1 MGLPLRHKVTVSLYR
16 PEPNSRG
23 GRRDAW
29 AEPVTVPIYG
39 WAPSGM
45 EQGADGMRR
54 PVAWDVDVYA
64 PLGVE
69 GNPRAKWVL
78 DDGRTYEQ
86 VGYPEDFTHGPFGF
100 SPGLRINL
108 KRIEG

>member
-1 MGLPLRHKVTVSLYR
+1 MSLATRFIAKLALY
-16 PEPNSRG
+16 EPQPNTRG
-23 GRRDAW
+23 GRKDSWKPYRLV
-29 AEPVTVPIYG
+29 EIFG

-45 EQGADGMRR
+45 EQGVDGMRR

>member
-1 MGLPLRHKVTVSLYR
+1 MAFHVKQSVTVSLYR
-16 PEPNSRG
+16 SEANSRG

-29 AEPVTVPIYG
+29 AEPATVLIYG

-45 EQGADGMRR
+45 EQEIDGMRR

-64 PLGVE
+64 PAGVE
-69 GNPRAKWVL
+69 GSPRAKWIL
-78 DDGRTYEQ
+78 NDGRTYEQ
-86 VGYPEDFTHGPFGF
+86 VGHAEDFTHGPFGF
-100 SPGLRINL
+100 APGVRINL